1 MMQKALGRKQTE
13 ETLFKMS
20 EARGYPVYIHE
31 KNYSNEF
38 KWIGTFI
45 SMKRAGK
52 ILGISGNT
60 VRLYVNSGK
69 IFKKRYKFS
78 SKQYLI

>member
-1 MMQKALGRKQTE
+1 MMQKALGRKHTE

-20 EARGYPVYIHE
+20 EAIGYPVYIYE

-78 SKQYLI
+78 S

>member
-1 MMQKALGRKQTE
+1 MQKALGRKQTE

-31 KNYSNEF
+31 KNYSNEL

-45 SMKRAGK
+45 SMKRAAK
-52 ILGISGNT
+52 FLGISGNT

-69 IFKKRYKFS
+69 IFKERYKFS
-78 SKQYLI
+78 SKQILI